1 MSKRALVHRRP
12 FGSLDVW
19 PAQLLASGILSR
31 SILVVDL
38 EVATINVILC
48 MEDVG
53 VPIFDPNCVA
63 RSCHNWSCDLVF
75 YACSLD
81 NEMMPAKLLASAIIT
96 LVVCFV
102 CACGPDHE
110 SRTEPANM

>member
-1 MSKRALVHRRP
+1 M
-12 FGSLDVW
+12 W
-19 PAQLLASGILSR
+19 PVELLASVIISR
-31 SILVVDL
+31 AFYVVEL
-38 EVATINVILC
+38 EIATIDVILC
-48 MEDVG
+48 MEAVG

-96 LVVCFV
+96 LVVCFLLLAV
-102 CACGPDHE
+102 PTMV
-110 SRTEPANM
+110 STMR